1 MRSSKH
7 QYFIVVLF
15 LKDHDCQHKPQLC
28 PNEGCGEMIS
38 KPEFKTHWTK
48 RCNYRNVTCKHC
60 KEKMIA
66 KDLEVNEQW
75 ILMHCSI
82 MSCPLSGSLC
92 EVPGISSEVREM
104 LAICQEKWP

>member
-1 MRSSKH
+1 
-7 QYFIVVLF
+7 
-15 LKDHDCQHKPQLC
+15 
-28 PNEGCGEMIS
+28 
-38 KPEFKTHWTK
+38 
-48 RCNYRNVTCKHC
+48 
-60 KEKMIA
+60 MIA

-82 MSCPLSGSLC
+82 MSCPFSGSLC